1 MILIISHNHIDEPTN
16 DVIDWLRYLRYKN
29 FTRINGENY
38 YMNSNYS
45 ISVND
50 GIVWSEKGYTASDN
64 INSVFY
70 RRWHQNHERISLY
83 ENFIE
88 RNFKKKD
95 VLLVQSFL
103 SHLGSEYS
111 NSVNALFS
119 VFGHEDQYWL
129 PNIRIARNGTN
140 KTEALKIA
148 KKNGITIPDTLITTL
163 KKDVREFKEKH
174 KNIITKP
181 IKDVSFIEYNDVEIK
196 MYTKTVS
203 DKDIENMPESFFPC
217 LFQNQIDK
225 VFELRVFFI
234 EDSYYT
240 MAIFSQEDD
249 KTKVDFRN
257 YNVKKPNRNIP
268 FLLPKDIELKLK
280 KTMTELG
287 LNTGSIDLII
297 DSANNYLFLEV
308 NPVGQLG
315 MVSVGGNYNLEKEI
329 ALKLIQNDT
338 KRN

>member
-1 MILIISHNHIDEPTN
+1 MILIISHNHIDEPSN
-16 DVIDWLRYLRYKN
+16 DIIDWLRYLKYNN

-45 ISVND
+45 ISVNN
-50 GIVWSEKGYTASDN
+50 GIIWSEKGYTDSNN
-64 INSVFY
+64 INAVFY

-83 ENFIE
+83 DDFIE
-88 RNFKKKD
+88 RNFSKKD

-103 SHLGSEYS
+103 SHLGTEYS
-111 NSVNALFS
+111 NSVNALFCA
-119 VFGHEDQYWL
+119 FAYDNQYWL
-129 PNIRIARNGTN
+129 PHIRITRNGVN

-148 KKNGITIPDTLITTL
+148 QKNGVKIPDTLITTL
-163 KKDVREFKEKH
+163 RNDVKKFKEKH

-181 IKDVSFIEYNDVEIK
+181 IKDVSFIEYNDNEVK
-196 MYTKTVS
+196 MYTKSVS
-203 DKDIENMPESFFPC
+203 DEDIDKMPESFFPC
-217 LFQNQIDK
+217 LFQNQLDK
-225 VFELRVFFI
+225 VFELRTFFI
-234 EDSYYT
+234 EDLYYT

-249 KTKVDFRN
+249 KTKIDFRN

-268 FLLPKDIELKLK
+268 FALPNDIKVKLK
-280 KTMTELG
+280 NTMNELG
-287 LNTGSIDLII
+287 LNTGSIDLIV
-297 DSANNYLFLEV
+297 DSENNYTFLEV

-315 MVSVGGNYNLEKEI
+315 MVSVGGNYNLEREI